1 MFKHLVNRKKIEWIA
16 YNYELSSHARER
28 IKERYGETRTI
39 KDAILNSCLS
49 WYYQNDIIAIAINAN
64 DIFYVGLKKMKGSK
78 EEKATIITFTWESK
92 TGNNVVDKFCKNYLE
107 KKKEDKIKFL
117 EEE

>member
-28 IKERYGETRTI
+28 IKERYGEPKTI
-39 KDAILNSCLS
+39 KEAILNSCLS
-49 WYYQNDIIAIAINAN
+49 WYYQDDIIAIAINAN
-64 DIFYVGLKKMKGSK
+64 DIFYVGIKKGCDGKT
-78 EEKATIITFTWESK
+78 EKATIITFTWESK
-92 TGNNVVDKFCKNYLE
+92 NGNNVIDKFCKNYLE